1 MDYKKSGAEKSTVTR
16 DLLELGE
23 KTGNIYNSLS
33 IVAKRSK
40 QINRELKDELVKKLE
55 EFATHNEELEEIFEN
70 SEQIEVSKFYER
82 LPKPWSIAVKEL
94 LEDEVYIREVEKKEE
109 EVPTSKSEEEKDA

>member
-1 MDYKKSGAEKSTVTR
+1 MDYKKSGAEKSTITR
-16 DLLELGE
+16 DIIDLSE

-33 IVAKRSK
+33 VVAKRSK

-70 SEQIEVSKFYER
+70 SEQIAVSKYYER
-82 LPKPWSIAVKEL
+82 LPKPWSIAMKEL
-94 LEDEVYIREVEKKEE
+94 MNDDIYIKNHEE
-109 EVPTSKSEEEKDA
+109 ESDFESKNKDA